1 MRERGQVLV
10 IVAVLLIVGL
20 MLLALATDG
29 GRLYVERGR
38 LRRAAQSSSDAGIS
52 WVSDRMVT
60 MAAERQTQAALRTP
74 CATES
79 VTATAVPCTATP
91 ELDEVRDW
99 LEDEDRAALVG
110 PQSRA
115 TARAVARM
123 YAERNGIEPGGEDAA
138 EVSVEY
144 PYDSGAGSDV
154 LRMRVTLRR
163 QAVVLLAGLLGEDFV
178 LLEAMG
184 LSQIPLQ

>member
-38 LRRAAQSSSDAGIS
+38 LRRVAQSSSDAGIS

-60 MAAERQTQAALRTP
+60 LAADRQTQAALQTP

-79 VTATAVPCTATP
+79 ATATAVPCTATP
-91 ELDEVRDW
+91 DLDEVRDW
-99 LEDEDRAALVG
+99 LEDEDRAELVG
-110 PQSRA
+110 PESRA
-115 TARAVARM
+115 TAEAVARM
-123 YAERNGIEPGGEDAA
+123 YAERNGVEPGGEDAA
-138 EVSVEY
+138 EVSVDY
-144 PYDSGAGSDV
+144 PYESGKDSEV
-154 LRMRVTLRR
+154 LRMRVSLRR

-178 LLEAMG
+178 WLEAMG
-184 LSQIPLQ
+184 LSQIPLR